1 MTTRWL
7 DLRYP
12 LAGAVGLFL
21 LYVSWPVRLALLG
34 ALILLLLLLL
44 IGAIRF
50 VADSRVRATNG
61 GGFPSQA
68 DQEREN
74 DHDFDILML
83 EQEILTRLNQARQ
96 ARGIDSVGLHSD
108 LLFRAR
114 RHSLRMVKV
123 PFFGTKD
130 IEEGDLC
137 ERTGTER
144 GAQAVAALVLRFGDQ
159 RPNPSE
165 YCVRTWLRR
174 RRTRNAVFA
183 GSFAIGAVGIVR
195 NASSRT
201 LNVTCILVCP
211 NLGHQMQTRALLWD
225 QDCPLAFNQKE
236 C

>member
-12 LAGAVGLFL
+12 LAGAIGLLL
-21 LYVSWPVRLALLG
+21 LYVSWQVRLALLA
-34 ALILLLLLLL
+34 ALSLLLLLLL
-44 IGAIRF
+44 IGAVRY
-50 VADSRVRATNG
+50 VADSRARATNG

-83 EQEILTRLNQARQ
+83 EQDILTRLNQARQ
-96 ARGIDSVGLHSD
+96 VRGVDPVGLHSE

-114 RHSLRMVKV
+114 RHSLRMIKV

-144 GAQAVAALVLRFGDQ
+144 GAQAVAALVLRFGDHKL
-159 RPNPSE
+159 NPSE
-165 YCVRTWLRR
+165 YCVRTWLRS
-174 RRTRNAVFA
+174 RRTRNIVFA
-183 GSFAIGAVGIVR
+183 DSFAIGAVGIVR
-195 NASSRT
+195 NAHTRT
-201 LNVTCILVCP
+201 IYVTCLLVSP
-211 NLGHQMQTRALLWD
+211 SSI
-225 QDCPLAFNQKE
+225 
-236 C
+236 

>member
-12 LAGAVGLFL
+12 LAGAVGLLL
-21 LYVSWPVRLALLG
+21 LYLSWPERLALLA

-44 IGAIRF
+44 IGAVRF
-50 VADSRVRATNG
+50 VADAGVRATNG

-83 EQEILTRLNQARQ
+83 EQDILTRLNQARQ
-96 ARGIDSVGLHSD
+96 VRGVDPVGLHSD

-114 RHSLRMVKV
+114 RHSLRMIKV

-137 ERTGTER
+137 ERTGAER
-144 GAQAVAALVLRFGDQ
+144 DALTVGALVLRFGDH
-159 RPNPSE
+159 RSNPSE

-174 RRTRNAVFA
+174 RRTRNIVLF
-183 GSFAIGAVGIVR
+183 GSFDLGAVGIVR
-195 NASSRT
+195 SARSRT
-201 LNVTCILVCP
+201 LYVTCLLVAP
-211 NLGHQMQTRALLWD
+211 S
-225 QDCPLAFNQKE
+225 PL
-236 C
+236 